1 MVIAMVSLTRT
12 GTGLWAARKVIPA
25 DVRSAYGKREEK
37 KTWPSGLSQ
46 VQAKAEFAAWL
57 TAIEDRIAMLRA
69 MADLTPLTLS
79 MRQRRG
85 LAGQWYKAKVAQHE
99 DDPGHAAN
107 WWFSREELEPDDPDE
122 REEGRIQPTD
132 WLIKER
138 DALLRDKGLRLT
150 VSSAEEL
157 LQEMGDLW
165 LSLCDLMERRAQGDY
180 GPDPLVD
187 TLPDLEV
194 APRKAPAVV
203 SITQLFE
210 DYASTGTATPHTVR
224 KWRKVISSFVAHV
237 GHDDATKVTRADAA
251 GWFSALLAE
260 RRSVKTVSMTYRAAL
275 SRVFKVAHDR
285 GQLPANP
292 FERLEVIG
300 PKTHQTQRKSLS
312 DTEAQTILAA
322 SLVKQPEGLSGPH
335 ARARRWVPW
344 VCAYTGARVNEITQL
359 RAMDI
364 KQVDG
369 VWVIHILKT
378 KTGKARMVP
387 LHSHLIEQGF
397 TALAKEGDTTPL
409 FYDGKAVENGS
420 DIHPLHTQM
429 GSKLAKWV
437 RELGVT
443 EVESPNHGWRHR
455 FKTLARKV
463 GMDSEARDAIQGHAV
478 RLQLHALAY
487 NLANF
492 LRTLALPQEVRHWSL
507 TSIRDR
513 LVKIGAKL
521 VSHARYAIFQMAE
534 VAVPRDLFRRI
545 LANIADLRC
554 RTPTPC

>member
-1 MVIAMVSLTRT
+1 MGIAMVSLTRNS
-12 GTGLWAARKVIPA
+12 TGLWAARKAIPA
-25 DVRSAYGKREEK
+25 DVRTAYGKREEK
-37 KTWPSGLSQ
+37 KTWPAGLSQ
-46 VQAKAEFAAWL
+46 VQAKAEFTSWL
-57 TAIEDRIAMLRA
+57 ASIEDRIAMLRA
-69 MADLTPLTLS
+69 MADQAPVTLS
-79 MRQRRG
+79 KRQSRH
-85 LAGQWYKAKVAQHE
+85 LAGEWYRAKVAQHE
-99 DDPGHAAN
+99 DDPGHEAN
-107 WWFSREELEPDDPDE
+107 WWFSREELEPDDPEE
-122 REEGRIQPTD
+122 REEGRIQPTS
-132 WLIKER
+132 WLIAER
-138 DALLRDKGLRLT
+138 DALLQARGLRLT
-150 VSSAEEL
+150 ASAGDDL

-180 GPDPLVD
+180 GPDPLAD
-187 TLPDLEV
+187 TLPTLET
-194 APRKAPAVV
+194 APRKAPVAV

-224 KWRKVISSFVAHV
+224 KWRKVIASFVAYV

-251 GWFSALLAE
+251 GWFTALLAE
-260 RRSVKTVSMTYRAAL
+260 GRSVKTVSMTYRAAL

-300 PKTHQTQRKSLS
+300 PKTHQTRRKSLS

-322 SLVKQPEGLSGPH
+322 SLGKQPEGLSAAH

-344 VCAYTGARVNEITQL
+344 VCAYTGARVNEVTQL

-369 VWVIHILKT
+369 VWVVHFLKT

-397 TALAKEGDTTPL
+397 TALAKEGDATPL
-409 FYDGKAVENGS
+409 FYDGKAAENGS

-463 GMDSEARDAIQGHAV
+463 GMDPEARDAIQGHAP
-478 RLQLHALAY
+478 RTEGQAYGEWPMDAL
-487 NLANF
+487 
-492 LRTLALPQEVRHWSL
+492 RDEVE
-507 TSIRDR
+507 
-513 LVKIGAKL
+513 KL
-521 VSHARYAIFQMAE
+521 ARYSS
-534 VAVPRDLFRRI
+534 
-545 LANIADLRC
+545 
-554 RTPTPC
+554 